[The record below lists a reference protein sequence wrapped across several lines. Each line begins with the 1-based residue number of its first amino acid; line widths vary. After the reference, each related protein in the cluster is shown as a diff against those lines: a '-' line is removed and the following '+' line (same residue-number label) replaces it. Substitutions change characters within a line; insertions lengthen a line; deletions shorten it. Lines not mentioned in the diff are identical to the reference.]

1 MKMIISRNSPGVQWL
16 GLFAVTAKSSELGQG
31 TRISQARRSNLPHPP
46 KKIISKLNFRAVNF
60 FFFKSRS
67 EFKFES
73 TLSRCESSGASWLR
87 LGIRV
92 GGSLCEQEEEEGG

>member
-60 FFFKSRS
+60 FFF
-67 EFKFES
+67 
-73 TLSRCESSGASWLR
+73 LSHGQNL
-87 LGIRV
+87 
-92 GGSLCEQEEEEGG
+92 SLKALYHVVSPPGQAG